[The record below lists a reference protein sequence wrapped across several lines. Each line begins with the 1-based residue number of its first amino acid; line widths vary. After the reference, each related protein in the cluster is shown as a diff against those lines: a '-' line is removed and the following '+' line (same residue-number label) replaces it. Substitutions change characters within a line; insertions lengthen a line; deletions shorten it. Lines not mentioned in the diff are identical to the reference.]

1 MSTDA
6 EFHRA
11 LHEFL
16 DAEDRWLNSQ
26 STWLDDHL
34 PVRNQHSDKQL
45 DTIYRNVKFRVEE
58 LRAIANKLGGGY
70 VRTAEYALGKNFGLP
85 R

>member
-11 LHEFL
+11 LSEFL
-16 DAEDRWLNSQ
+16 DAEDKWLNCQ
-26 STWLDDHL
+26 STWLDDHH
-34 PVRNQHSDKQL
+34 PIRNEHSDKQL
-45 DTIYRNVKFRVEE
+45 DVIYRNVKFRVEE
-58 LRAIANKLGGGY
+58 LRSIANKLGGDY

>member
-1 MSTDA
+1 VSA

-11 LHEFL
+11 LSEFL
-16 DAEDRWLNSQ
+16 DAEDKWLTAQ
-26 STWLDDHL
+26 SHWLDDHL
-34 PVRNQHSDKQL
+34 PIRNAQSDKQL
-45 DTIYRNVKFRVEE
+45 DLIYSNVKFRVSE
-58 LRAIANKLGGGY
+58 LRTIANKLGGEY